1 MNFYKTFHKKY
12 LTHKIQ
18 YSKETQMS
26 EIKEPIYNVET
37 GKSPGMDGLP
47 IEFYKEF
54 FENIKYD
61 KI

>member
-26 EIKEPIYNVET
+26 EIKEPIYNVEN
-37 GKSPGMDGLP
+37 GKSPGMNGLP
-47 IEFYKEF
+47 IEFYK
-54 FENIKYD
+54 
-61 KI
+61 